1 MTPLFCPFLFC
12 PCSPI
17 LSCDFLVC
25 LRNHAVRCPHRARG
39 TAPAGPHPLRISGR
53 LRRAGRRPMRK
64 SHRFNWVDTGK
75 GYPFLP
81 ESPSNAGAPCTCAG
95 WKIVPLRGDFP
106 FLDIHGIAY
115 HHFDKQSTLF
125 PHKIFRFFLF
135 NIDETRSIVRQ
146 RPSLRTIPAFSRRL
160 WPAARA
166 SVAKAEPPAQKKK
179 P

>member
-1 MTPLFCPFLFC
+1 MTPLFCPFSFC
-12 PCSPI
+12 SCSPI

-25 LRNHAVRCPHRARG
+25 LRNHAMRCPHRARG
-39 TAPAGPHPLRISGR
+39 TAPASPHPLRISGR

-64 SHRFNWVDTGK
+64 SHRFNWVETGK

-95 WKIVPLRGDFP
+95 RKIVPLRGDFP
-106 FLDIHGIAY
+106 GYTRDSIAP
-115 HHFDKQSTLF
+115 FRQTINFISAQNF
-125 PHKIFRFFLF
+125 PFFLF
-135 NIDETRSIVRQ
+135 NIDKTRSIVRQ

-166 SVAKAEPPAQKKK
+166 SVAKAEPSAQKKK